1 MTFASLKKRRRFEM
15 GAKNIFPRR
24 FEYNVRRSKNMEKAP
39 LGLQKIQ
46 VATKEWFKF
55 IK

>member
-1 MTFASLKKRRRFEM
+1 M

-39 LGLQKIQ
+39 LWTSKKIQ